1 LEAAIAHH
9 EGHEE
14 HEDKSL
20 CVLCV
25 LRGEIEREL
34 MAYLILVKHSAPAV
48 VPGVPAR
55 EWRLSGLGQQLCDR
69 LADRLAPYRP
79 TVIVTSREPKAE
91 ETGHYTGA
99 LLGVPIHAADGL
111 HEHERRTVAFM
122 GDQEQF
128 ETTVALFF
136 AAPDTL
142 VFGEETA
149 NGAYARFAAAV
160 DAVLAAY
167 PDQTVVIVAHG
178 TVISLWMAHTTGI
191 APFPLWQRL
200 GLPSFVVLSR
210 PDMDVLS
217 IVDDVN
223 ASDKR

>member
-1 LEAAIAHH
+1 
-9 EGHEE
+9 
-14 HEDKSL
+14 
-20 CVLCV
+20 
-25 LRGEIEREL
+25 
-34 MAYLILVKHSAPAV
+34 MPYLIFVKHSAPAV

-55 EWRLSGLGQQLCDR
+55 EWRLSALGQQLCDR

-79 TVIVTSREPKAE
+79 TVVVTSREPKAE

-99 LLGVPIHAADGL
+99 LLHVPVHAADGL
-111 HEHERRTVAFM
+111 HEHERRTVAFL

-136 AAPDTL
+136 ATPDTL

-149 NGAYARFAAAV
+149 TQAHARFAAAV

-178 TVISLWMAHTTGI
+178 TVISLWLAQRAGL

-200 GLPSFVVLSR
+200 GLPSFVVVTR
-210 PDMDVLS
+210 PELEVLS

-223 ASDKR
+223 DTRA

>member
-1 LEAAIAHH
+1 MAH
-9 EGHEE
+9 
-14 HEDKSL
+14 
-20 CVLCV
+20 
-25 LRGEIEREL
+25 
-34 MAYLILVKHSAPAV
+34 LILVKHSAPAV

-79 TVIVTSREPKAE
+79 AVVVTSREPKAE

-99 LLGVPIHAADGL
+99 LLGVPVHAADGL
-111 HEHERRTVAFM
+111 HEHERRTVAFI

-149 NGAYARFAAAV
+149 TQAHARFAAAV
-160 DAVLAAY
+160 DSILAAY

-178 TVISLWMAHTTGI
+178 TVISLWLAHQAGL

-200 GLPSFVVLSR
+200 GLPSFVVLAR
-210 PDMDVLS
+210 PDLILEKV
-217 IVDDVN
+217 VADVN
-223 ASDKR
+223 EPAGGPAGL